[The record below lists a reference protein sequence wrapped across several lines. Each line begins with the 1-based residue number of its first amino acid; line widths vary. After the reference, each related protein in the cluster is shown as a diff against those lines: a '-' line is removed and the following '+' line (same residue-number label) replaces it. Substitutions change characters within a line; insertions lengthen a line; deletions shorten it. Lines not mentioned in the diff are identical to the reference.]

1 MFMLPVVAVL
11 TLAIVSFSA
20 VYESVTA
27 ASGNGGG
34 FYVGSNSTFVLD
46 SSKSISGFSAINGGG
61 IYVDND
67 ATLKITGGVVY
78 KNNATTDYS
87 SGGGGVYNKGTLTF
101 TDGVISSNS
110 SNAGGGVYNTGTF
123 EMTGGIISGNSAR
136 DGGGV
141 YNSGTFTMSGG
152 SISRNRI
159 SGVYNYGGTFILSDG
174 IISQNESPSGASS
187 PGNVVLLGNS
197 VFTMNGGTIED
208 TYSSGTGL
216 HIYTGS
222 ATINDG
228 LIISKSGS
236 AIYARYTSNCNI
248 LGGIIKGD
256 IFAECAKIKTS
267 INSTIIGTINL
278 SDNNSEIILQDYDGT
293 TPSYSIKTTSSRGA
307 GKIMTFVGS
316 DVEPDLTK
324 LNVSGYDTDTYY
336 LKAEKNSDGNWT
348 VVLKD
353 GYDFPT
359 DWKTQIASSTY
370 MTTTVNLSGV
380 SSISFCSSVPT
391 GYSQIGTLSTGL
403 PVYSSG
409 RNIAFVSKVIYAPES
424 SAKLF
429 MDLSNLQSLNL
440 STLNTSNV
448 TDMSSMFHYCKKL
461 TSLNLSNFNTTNVTN
476 MSNMFNECNNLTSL
490 DISGLNTTNVVN
502 MYRMF
507 YRCKS
512 LTSLDVS
519 SLNTVNVIDMS
530 FMFSDCQSLISL
542 DVSNFNT
549 SNVVNMSFMF
559 STCTSLTSL
568 DLSDFDTS
576 NVTNMRGMFYWCG
589 KITVLNLSN
598 FNTSNVTDMSTM
610 FSYCQV
616 LPSVDLSNFDT
627 SNVTSMTDM
636 FRSSVKLTSVD
647 LSNFDTSNVTSM
659 EGVFYSCNSLTS
671 VDLSNFNT
679 SNVTNMYCMFIGC
692 RSLTSLDLRN
702 FNMSK
707 VTNSSQ
713 MLDFGTSAV
722 LGYIKTPYNNKS
734 VIPITTGSTLYNV
747 ATGSV
752 VTSVPANTTSSL
764 TYSSTRPSSFVNNQY
779 QTNILKNIETSEK
792 QDLYFEKKKFNLI
805 LKTVQE
811 NDGEE

>member
-1 MFMLPVVAVL
+1 MLPVVAVL
-11 TLAIVSFSA
+11 TLAVVSLSLVNESA
-20 VYESVTA
+20 I
-27 ASGNGGG
+27 ASAENGGG

-267 INSTIIGTINL
+267 INATIIGTINL

-316 DVEPDLTK
+316 DIEPDLTK
-324 LNVSGYDTDTYY
+324 LNVSGYDDSTYK
-336 LKAEKNSDGNWT
+336 LATQKNADGNWE
-348 VVLKD
+348 VVLKEIV
-353 GYDFPT
+353 YDFPA
-359 DWKTQIASSTY
+359 DWKSQLRMSTY
-370 MTTTVNLSGV
+370 MTTTVTASSLTNIQFTSNVPSGY
-380 SSISFCSSVPT
+380 T
-391 GYSQIGTLSTGL
+391 QIGTLSTGL
-403 PVYSSG
+403 PVYQG
-409 RNIAFVSKVIYAPES
+409 TTTTEIAFVEKRIAAPENCS
-424 SAKLF
+424 ELF
-429 MDLSNLQSLNL
+429 AGLSNL
-440 STLNTSNV
+440 
-448 TDMSSMFHYCKKL
+448 
-461 TSLNLSNFNTTNVTN
+461 
-476 MSNMFNECNNLTSL
+476 
-490 DISGLNTTNVVN
+490 
-502 MYRMF
+502 
-507 YRCKS
+507 
-512 LTSLDVS
+512 S
-519 SLNTVNVIDMS
+519 SLVLANNNG
-530 FMFSDCQSLISL
+530 FA
-542 DVSNFNT
+542 
-549 SNVVNMSFMF
+549 
-559 STCTSLTSL
+559 
-568 DLSDFDTS
+568 FDTS
-576 NVTNMRGMFYWCG
+576 NVTNMSKMFSGCQLLTG
-589 KITVLNLSN
+589 LDVSKFDTAK
-598 FNTSNVTDMSTM
+598 VTDMSYIFYYCKRLASLNVGSFDTANVINMDYM
-610 FSYCQV
+610 FAECSGLTSLDVSKFDTSKVTYMNFMFYKCSGLTSLDV
-616 LPSVDLSNFDT
+616 SNFDT
-627 SNVTSMTDM
+627 SNVVDMSAMFCQCLVKNIDVSKFNTS
-636 FRSSVKLTSVD
+636 K
-647 LSNFDTSNVTSM
+647 VTSM
-659 EGVFYSCNSLTS
+659 GSMFSGCRNLTNLDVS
-671 VDLSNFNT
+671 KFNT
-679 SNVTNMYCMFIGC
+679 SKVTDMHSMFELCRNLTNLDVSKFNTSKVTYISYMFSYCSG
-692 RSLTSLDLRN
+692 LLSLDLSS
-702 FNMSK
+702 FDMSK
-707 VTNSSQ
+707 VTTSSYDRD
-713 MLDFGTSAV
+713 MLNFGTENKIET
-722 LGYIKTPYNNKS
+722 LKTPYNNKYDL
-734 VIPITTGSTLYNV
+734 PITTGSTLYNV
-747 ATGSV
+747 ATGRV
-752 VTSVPANTTSSL
+752 VTTVSSGRTSSL

-805 LKTVQE
+805 LKTVHE